1 MKYTLQDKTGKE
13 TASVSFENGNIIYL
27 GGNAKVKDEV
37 VSQKGYKTNVG
48 NISEKPNRLLTW
60 INFVHISNHV
70 ETSKEGHHKPYL
82 SGDKS
87 YNSYYA
93 LFNSNE
99 FLEALYYAKEYC
111 ESIGYTP
118 VSEKEA
124 IEFAVN
130 KRCGYRVVQDIPVLY
145 KQIDEDNFSAISTN
159 VLIGVPISSNKQT
172 NIVVAFI
179 TARNSKGNEKKVII
193 AKKIKVV

>member
-1 MKYTLQDKTGKE
+1 MKYALQDKTGKE
-13 TASVSFENGNIIYL
+13 TASVSFENGNIISL
-27 GGNAKVKDEV
+27 GGNAKVKDEA
-37 VSQKGYKTNVG
+37 VSQKGYKTNVV
-48 NISEKPNRLLTW
+48 NVSEKPNRLLTW

-70 ETSKEGHHKPYL
+70 KTSDEGYHKPYL

-93 LFNSNE
+93 LFNSND

-124 IEFAVN
+124 IECAV
-130 KRCGYRVVQDIPVLY
+130 K
-145 KQIDEDNFSAISTN
+145 
-159 VLIGVPISSNKQT
+159 
-172 NIVVAFI
+172 
-179 TARNSKGNEKKVII
+179 
-193 AKKIKVV
+193 

>member
-13 TASVSFENGNIIYL
+13 TVSVSFENGNIISL
-27 GGNAKVKDEV
+27 GGNMLKLKDEV

-70 ETSKEGHHKPYL
+70 ETSKEGYHKPYL

-130 KRCGYRVVQDIPVLY
+130 KRCGYHVVQDIPVLY
-145 KQIDEDNFSAISTN
+145 KQIDEDNSTN
-159 VLIGVPISSNKQT
+159 VLIGVPISSNRQT
-172 NIVVAFI
+172 DIIVAFI
-179 TARNSKGNEKKVII
+179 IARNSKGNEKKVIV
-193 AKKIKVV
+193 AKKIRVM

>member
-1 MKYTLQDKTGKE
+1 MKYPPQDNKGKE
-13 TASVSFENGNIIYL
+13 RVSVCFENGNTIYL
-27 GGNAKVKDEV
+27 GGNAKVKDEA
-37 VSQKGYKTNVG
+37 VSQKGYKTNAG

-70 ETSKEGHHKPYL
+70 KTSEEGYHKPYL

-111 ESIGYTP
+111 ESTGYTP

-124 IEFAVN
+124 IECAVN
-130 KRCGYRVVQDIPVLY
+130 KRCGYHVVQDIPVLY
-145 KQIDEDNFSAISTN
+145 KQIDEDNSTN
-159 VLIGVPISSNKQT
+159 VLFGVPISSNKQT
-172 NIVVAFI
+172 NIIVAFI
-179 TARNSKGNEKKVII
+179 IVRNSKGNEKKVII

>member
-1 MKYTLQDKTGKE
+1 MKYALQDKTGKE
-13 TASVSFENGNIIYL
+13 TASVSFENGNVISL
-27 GGNAKVKDEV
+27 GGNVKVKDEA
-37 VSQKGYKTNVG
+37 VSQKGYKTNIG

-70 ETSKEGHHKPYL
+70 KTSKEGYHKPYL

-124 IEFAVN
+124 IECAVN
-130 KRCGYRVVQDIPVLY
+130 KRCGYHVVQDIPVLY
-145 KQIDEDNFSAISTN
+145 KQIDEDDNSTN
-159 VLIGVPISSNKQT
+159 VLIGVTISSNRQT
-172 NIVVAFI
+172 DIVVAFI
-179 TARNSKGNEKKVII
+179 VARNSKGNEKKVIV
-193 AKKIKVV
+193 AKKIRVV

>member
-1 MKYTLQDKTGKE
+1 MKYALQDKTGKE
-13 TASVSFENGNIIYL
+13 TASVSFENGNIISL

-37 VSQKGYKTNVG
+37 VSQKGYKPNIE
-48 NISEKPNRLLTW
+48 NISEKSNRLLTW
-60 INFVHISNHV
+60 INFVHISNH
-70 ETSKEGHHKPYL
+70 TSEEGHHKPYL

-93 LFNSNE
+93 LFNSND
-99 FLEALYYAKEYC
+99 FLEALYCAKEYC
-111 ESIGYTP
+111 ESKGYTP

-130 KRCGYRVVQDIPVLY
+130 KRCGYHVVQDIPVLY
-145 KQIDEDNFSAISTN
+145 KQINEDNSTN
-159 VLIGVPISSNKQT
+159 VLIGVPISRNRQT
-172 NIVVAFI
+172 DIVVAFI
-179 TARNSKGNEKKVII
+179 IARNSKGNEKKVII

>member
-1 MKYTLQDKTGKE
+1 MKYALQDKTGKE
-13 TASVSFENGNIIYL
+13 TDAVSFENGNVISL
-27 GGNAKVKDEV
+27 GGNAKVKDEA
-37 VSQKGYKTNVG
+37 VSQKGYKTNIG

-70 ETSKEGHHKPYL
+70 KTSKEGYHKPYL

-124 IEFAVN
+124 IECVVN
-130 KRCGYRVVQDIPVLY
+130 KRCGYHVVQDIPVLY
-145 KQIDEDNFSAISTN
+145 KQINEDNSTN

-179 TARNSKGNEKKVII
+179 IARNVKGNEKKVII
-193 AKKIKVV
+193 AKKIRIV